1 MSLIHLYYLNDKTK
15 FNNVIKTNVHSSNPA
30 IELAVDGLIS
40 LGLTLVNIICIY
52 IAGIIVYVVRTISF
66 IFFVACI
73 FFLFFHSIQI
83 KEVNSS
89 DNIFW
94 KLDLKAAR
102 DLNKTF
108 TAESKIGS
116 TEEQII
122 VKNIENSLPIFSE
135 K

>member
-66 IFFVACI
+66 FFFVACI